1 MQGEHGAPIFVGIC
15 GEMEGWVTSSVD
27 CFTST
32 ATERCGYRYLQGM
45 AQDLKDA
52 KRKHRG
58 IKGVFCVDKHRDAIQ
73 AYRKRVDDLKM
84 DFLVCFYF
92 RFLVLWLT
100 LP

>member
-1 MQGEHGAPIFVGIC
+1 
-15 GEMEGWVTSSVD
+15 
-27 CFTST
+27 
-32 ATERCGYRYLQGM
+32 M
-45 AQDLKDA
+45 AQELKDT

-58 IKGVFCVDKHRDAIQ
+58 IKGVFNVDEFRDAIRV
-73 AYRKRVDDLKM
+73 YRKRVDDLKM